1 MSSPHPVAPSTP
13 VNLGRVALVSAVQG
27 FEVLHDHPAAP
38 RYTQGAA
45 AGRVAHWL
53 QAHGVDMTWLDVLP
67 TGSGWCF
74 KLTSSAWAA
83 FTPGF
88 DTLAL
93 HTRLGEQRW
102 SQDLETVL
110 SMLAAPVGL
119 VFPSFDE
126 LCAHVDVRKNICQ
139 AGARTTLAFAT
150 ETAERPA
157 QFWHYSDETG
167 FVLTPGTHLID
178 ALVAATQP
186 AVSGELFSFS
196 CYRATEYVLL
206 LGMAQTLGTFN
217 PDLLSALENVW
228 QTKAI
233 ASGRFHDTFLT
244 EVGSLEHPLPQT
256 YYVPGD
262 RVWFRNPDETSADV
276 VGFEGSWVVYL
287 GKGRFTDFWR
297 PTSSYT
303 LEDKCLEIY
312 FWRHAIRHHAN
323 GEAFIDESAVW
334 QQMAQLDA
342 GDIHTQEVRAQIL
355 TRMKRYRDGR
365 GIYADG
371 GCIDA
376 TREHPQFMCPG
387 TCTIVLPNSAEQ
399 SPVTPAARSQTAT
412 SAQPTIGIKLSSAL
426 PA

>member
-1 MSSPHPVAPSTP
+1 MAK
-13 VNLGRVALVSAVQG
+13 AVEG
-27 FEVLHDHPAAP
+27 FEVLHDSPDAP
-38 RYTQGAA
+38 RYLQRAA
-45 AGRVAHWL
+45 AGRIAHWL

-74 KLTSSAWAA
+74 KLTPSAWAA

-93 HTRLGEQRW
+93 HARLGEQRW
-102 SQDLETVL
+102 TQELETVL
-110 SMLAAPVGL
+110 AMLAAPVRQ

-167 FVLTPGTHLID
+167 FILTPGAHLIE

-206 LGMAQTLGTFN
+206 LGMAQTIGTFN
-217 PDLLSALENVW
+217 PDLLYALENVW
-228 QTKAI
+228 QSKAI
-233 ASGRFHDTFLT
+233 ASGRFHATFLT
-244 EVGSLEHPLPQT
+244 EVGSLEHPIPKQ

-262 RVWFRNPDETSADV
+262 RVWFRNPDEASADV

-297 PTSSYT
+297 PASSYT

-323 GEAFIDESAVW
+323 GEALIDESTVW
-334 QQMAQLDA
+334 HMMAELDA
-342 GDIHTQEVRAQIL
+342 GGITALEERARIL
-355 TRMKRYRDGR
+355 NRMKRYRDGR
-365 GIYADG
+365 GIYAEG

-376 TREHPQFMCPG
+376 TREHPKYMCPG
-387 TCTIVLPNSAEQ
+387 TCTIVLPNSAQQ
-399 SPVTPAARSQTAT
+399 SPELPAATHQTAT
-412 SAQPTIGIKLSSAL
+412 SMQPSTGIKPSSAL